1 MLGTF
6 KICIIALCLSV
17 TIYYIKKSKFKK
29 KIKEKRFFF
38 TFCIPQL
45 TFALSFKSFMAGSCI
60 GLPEAN
66 FVAFINS
73 PSAAA
78 TSFTAFITITCESD
92 CVEPSEL
99 APFFTASA
107 SWTVM

>member
-1 MLGTF
+1 MY
-6 KICIIALCLSV
+6 IIALCLSV
-17 TIYYIKKSKFKK
+17 TIYNEKKRSEEKNSK
-29 KIKEKRFFF
+29 KIKEKRFF
-38 TFCIPQL
+38 TFCILQL